1 MSSPPE
7 QLRRARIRSSALWAA
22 YGDALGFMT
31 ELADPRTIGRRGVKL
46 PVSTTMPWRRRVG
59 GRFGPTIELPRGCIS
74 DDTQLRLA
82 TSRSIR
88 SGGQFDVET
97 FAKIELPVWSS
108 YALGAGRGSQEA
120 AANLRRRDV
129 SWATN
134 FFEADR
140 SVYVNAG
147 GNGAAMRIQPHVWSS
162 GRRDSGRWRVDVIL
176 NALTTHGHLRGI
188 LGALFHAACLR
199 EALEAATVPGP
210 KQWLDISE
218 QLYDAVRV
226 VHGHE
231 HLQNLWVGLWEQRS
245 ATTLAEA
252 CDAVVFELR
261 GNIDTVSRLGPGA
274 GGYNDAVE
282 ALGAYRPEER
292 GSGIKTAVLGS
303 LVAKLFEDDP
313 EAALNTS
320 ANRLGTDTDSIATM
334 AGALIGATITQVP
347 QAPIA
352 DQEYIE
358 HEADRM
364 WAIGESRSVPNF
376 PYPSLMSWTPPRN
389 QTDCVGTTDDG
400 LAVAGLGPITR
411 QEELVGGSGK
421 NDGGWGWID
430 VWFGQR
436 LLIKQRAHPTP
447 LPQSQQVSAN
457 TRYRTPSLLDPPADD
472 GHKKP
477 DILGPEQTLRPSG
490 RDDAAASMH
499 RGREPKTAP
508 ATRTLHAITDEVID
522 SGFDPIVVG
531 RALLELAE
539 RDDGIELSGQFATII
554 AKARMTRLDRD
565 RRRPPLPSVKGPP
578 DR

>member
-1 MSSPPE
+1 MSSSPE
-7 QLRRARIRSSALWAA
+7 QVRRARIRSSALWAA

-31 ELADPRTIGRRGVKL
+31 ELADSRTVGRRGVKL
-46 PVSTTMPWRRRVG
+46 PVITTMPWCRRVG
-59 GRFGPTIELPRGCIS
+59 GRFGPTIQLPAGCIS

-147 GNGAAMRIQPHVWSS
+147 GNGAAIRIQPHVWSS
-162 GRRDSGRWRVDVIL
+162 GRQDNGRWRADVIL
-176 NALTTHGHLRGI
+176 NALTTHGHMRGI

-199 EALEAATVPGP
+199 EALEAAAVPGP
-210 KQWLDISE
+210 KQWLEIGE
-218 QLYDAVRV
+218 QLYDVISIV
-226 VHGHE
+226 QGHE
-231 HLQNLWVGLWEQRS
+231 HLQNLWLGLWEQRS
-245 ATTLAEA
+245 GATLSEA

-261 GNIDTVSRLGPGA
+261 DNISAVSQLGTGG

-282 ALGAYRPEER
+282 TLGAFRPDER

-303 LVAKLFEDDP
+303 VIAKLFEDDP
-313 EAALNTS
+313 EAALQTS
-320 ANRLGTDTDSIATM
+320 ANSLGTDTDSIATM
-334 AGALIGATITQVP
+334 AGALIGATITRTP
-347 QAPIA
+347 EAPIV
-352 DQEYIE
+352 DRDYIE

-364 WAIGESRSVPNF
+364 WAIGEGRPVPNF
-376 PYPSLMSWTPPRN
+376 PYPSLMYWTPPRS
-389 QTDCVGTTDDG
+389 QTDCVGTTEDG

-411 QEELVGGSGK
+411 HDKVVAGSGK
-421 NDGGWGWID
+421 NESGWGWVDI
-430 VWFGQR
+430 WFGQR

-447 LPQSQQVSAN
+447 LQQSQRVSA
-457 TRYRTPSLLDPPADD
+457 TTQYRTASLLDQPEDEPREQPVKPAARPVPRPSEQ
-472 GHKKP
+472 P
-477 DILGPEQTLRPSG
+477 DISSSAQTDGQAKADKDP
-490 RDDAAASMH
+490 
-499 RGREPKTAP
+499 
-508 ATRTLHAITDEVID
+508 RTLHVLTDEVIN
-522 SGFDPIVVG
+522 SGFDPIIVG

-539 RDDGIELSGQFATII
+539 RSDGIELSGQFAAII
-554 AKARMTRLDRD
+554 TKARMTRLDRD
-565 RRRPPLPSVKGPP
+565 RLR
-578 DR
+578 